1 MARKGFLI
9 ILVLLALLAPRV
21 PAQSEQDFVVEMG
34 FEVTTPGAEVA
45 LPVNLAARGERKIT
59 RLMSEISFE
68 NKWLDFVEA
77 KLAASAEAAGAEIES
92 EVLQEGL
99 PPGESIIKITVR
111 AEQPLPNGDL
121 FLLTLRVSKEAE
133 SAHTIMLENK
143 VTLWTEEGA
152 EVTNVAT
159 TAGEVIVSG
168 PPPPQFG
175 CFFYMH

>member
-1 MARKGFLI
+1 
-9 ILVLLALLAPRV
+9 
-21 PAQSEQDFVVEMG
+21 
-34 FEVTTPGAEVA
+34 
-45 LPVNLAARGERKIT
+45 
-59 RLMSEISFE
+59 MSEISFQ

-77 KLAASAEAAGAEIES
+77 KLAASAEAARAEIES

-99 PPGESIIKITVR
+99 PPGESIIKIAVR

-152 EVTNVAT
+152 EVTDVAT